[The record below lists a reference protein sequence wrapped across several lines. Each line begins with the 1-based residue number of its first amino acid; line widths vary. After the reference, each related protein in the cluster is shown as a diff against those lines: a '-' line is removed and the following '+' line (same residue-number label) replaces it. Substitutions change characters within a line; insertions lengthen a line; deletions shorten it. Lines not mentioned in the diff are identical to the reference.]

1 MHLSNLIETFS
12 DPAIKN
18 LQSHNKN
25 KMEREL
31 LEIATNFYSMID
43 KLEMIK
49 WFCID
54 YKTTLESYRK
64 EEMEVE
70 RERAKQRKVEQ
81 VIVVL
86 CRCRSR

>member
-1 MHLSNLIETFS
+1 MSNLIETFS

-43 KLEMIK
+43 KLEIIK

-64 EEMEVE
+64 EEVEMERV
-70 RERAKQRKVEQ
+70 KQKKVEQ
-81 VIVVL
+81 VIIVL
-86 CRCRSR
+86 CNAG

>member
-1 MHLSNLIETFS
+1 MSNLIETFS

-43 KLEMIK
+43 KLEIIK

-64 EEMEVE
+64 EEVEMERV
-70 RERAKQRKVEQ
+70 KQKKVEQ
-81 VIVVL
+81 VIIVL
-86 CRCRSR
+86 CDAG